1 MTRLRAAY
9 LWVRRRAA
17 SEEGSA
23 AVEFVYLAVLL
34 MIPLIYLILMLGRL
48 QAGSYAV
55 SAAVRESGRAFVT
68 APDDSAAYARA
79 HAASNVALA
88 NLGFTE
94 GTALYVAC
102 EASPCLTPG
111 AAVVSEAEVRVPL
124 PLVPTFARGVI
135 PLEVPLRAQ
144 GVSRVDRFRSAP

>member
-9 LWVRRRAA
+9 LWVRSRAA
-17 SEEGSA
+17 GEEGSA

-48 QAGSYAV
+48 
-55 SAAVRESGRAFVT
+55 AAVRESGRAFVT